1 MAPSLLGSIS
11 GAVAKR
17 LCTGLQ
23 IRVGRFDSGP
33 RLQISPAAPS
43 GAVFFT
49 ASEAHTRHG
58 LRSHPV
64 ARPDISPEEI
74 ATFSHRNVVTKC
86 LGSKDDVEPT
96 VSTDTLEPGD
106 LYLLCSDGLWG
117 MVKDARISEIA
128 CSTPDLEAACQLLL
142 DEANHAGGPD
152 NISAVLVRVG

>member
-1 MAPSLLGSIS
+1 H
-11 GAVAKR
+11 
-17 LCTGLQ
+17 TG
-23 IRVGRFDSGP
+23 D
-33 RLQISPAAPS
+33 SPAYRIRT
-43 GAVFFT
+43 GQI
-49 ASEAHTRHG
+49 HRMTRDHSIMEEM
-58 LRSHPV
+58 LA
-64 ARPDISPEEI
+64 ARPDMSPEEI